1 MPTHNV
7 PRRPDFLQ
15 DFGCLSAQALR
26 IELTLTLLTATLV
39 AAWVL
44 PIASASAEPL
54 RVDTA
59 AEKKNYPE
67 FEEAKQKLS
76 KQDIDGALAAFNAAA
91 KAHPELANGR
101 VLLASVYFASNR
113 PRDGRFHLEKAVVE
127 NPDDPE
133 AYLIMA
139 DLAGRELQWTDAGL
153 LAEKAI
159 TLAKTFKGDP
169 ERKKDMLKRGY
180 LLAALVAQQH
190 EQWEDARKLL
200 ADLLK
205 SNNDVALAHFR
216 LGQVLFELKKQKEAY
231 AELQAASRLDEEI
244 PSAEITMA
252 QLYDKGKDRASA
264 EKWIKQAVTAD
275 PKRAKTRLEAAQF
288 LLRTGNLD
296 EAKEQVNEALKLE
309 PDSQDALFLAGR
321 IARYAKDYG
330 QAQKYLERSYLE
342 SPGAGVV
349 ANELALTLNEMGEE
363 DRKRALTL
371 AEATYRQVRD
381 AESASTLA
389 WICFRLGRMEDAER
403 VFNAIPASSQAS
415 PDAIYFFA
423 AFADDRNR
431 GEMARPLLEAALK
444 SDGPFAYRADAQ
456 KLFERLSKRPS
467 SASRGAKGKPETVID
482 VGQPTDGEGN
492 KPAAKAAPPAKA
504 PGNK

>member
-1 MPTHNV
+1 V
-7 PRRPDFLQ
+7 
-15 DFGCLSAQALR
+15 LS
-26 IELTLTLLTATLV
+26 LLATL
-39 AAWVL
+39 AL
-44 PIASASAEPL
+44 PITGAWAEPL
-54 RVDTA
+54 RVDNPA

-67 FEEAKQKLS
+67 FEEAKQKLA
-76 KQDIDGALAAFNAAA
+76 KQDIEGALAAFNAAA

-113 PRDGRFHLEKAVVE
+113 PRDGRLHLEKAVVE
-127 NPDDPE
+127 SPDDPE

-139 DLAGRELQWTDAGL
+139 DLAGREQQWTDAGL

-159 TLAKTFKGDP
+159 TLAKAFKGDP

-231 AELQAASRLDEEI
+231 AELQAAARLEDEI

-252 QLYDKGKDRASA
+252 QLYDKAKDRAGA
-264 EKWIKQAVTAD
+264 EKWIKQAVTTD
-275 PKRAKTRLEAAQF
+275 PKRAKTRLEAAQW

-296 EAKEQVNEALKLE
+296 EAKAQVDEALKLE

-321 IARYAKDYG
+321 IARFAKDYG

-363 DRKRALTL
+363 ERKRALTL

-389 WICFRLGRMEDAER
+389 WICYRLGRMEDAEK
-403 VFNAIPASSQAS
+403 VFNSIPASSQAS

-431 GEMARPLLEAALK
+431 GEVARPLLDAALK

-456 KLFERLSKRPS
+456 KLLERLSKRPS
-467 SASRGAKGKPETVID
+467 ATSRTPARTKPEVVID
-482 VGQPTDGEGN
+482 AGQPTEGASSA
-492 KPAAKAAPPAKA
+492 PAKATPPAKA